1 MPRKNVHIKIFRP
14 KLFFDM
20 EVTKEG
26 LRRLKIPNTG
36 LAATQA
42 QGEEQIFSE
51 QKLH

>member
-1 MPRKNVHIKIFRP
+1 
-14 KLFFDM
+14 M

-42 QGEEQIFSE
+42 QGEERIFSE
-51 QKLH
+51 QKYTRSTTIRWNSVSNGPP

>member
-1 MPRKNVHIKIFRP
+1 
-14 KLFFDM
+14 M

-42 QGEEQIFSE
+42 QGEERIFSE